1 MRYRDTMQRLRTLPS
16 FNVLAI
22 ETSCDDTAVAIV
34 SSTRKVLAQKII
46 GQNTSHQPY
55 HGIVP
60 RLAAQ
65 LHRANL
71 PKAIS
76 DCISEAGFSGIKS
89 IDAIAATR
97 GPGLANCLSAGF
109 LAGRSIGACNNLPFY
124 GTHHMVITLVLSKT
138 SSFLIRKGML

>member
-1 MRYRDTMQRLRTLPS
+1 MRSRLLRSLPS

-34 SSTRKVLAQKII
+34 STTRKVLAQKIM
-46 GQNTSHQPY
+46 GQNASHQPY

-71 PKAIS
+71 PLAIS
-76 DCISEAGFSGIKS
+76 DCISEAGLSGIQQ

-109 LAGRSIGACNNLPFY
+109 LAGRSIAAFNNLPFY
-124 GTHHMVITLVLSKT
+124 GIHHMVATILLS
-138 SSFLIRKGML
+138 FEALYQFRKDML

>member
-1 MRYRDTMQRLRTLPS
+1 MQRLRSLAS

-34 SSTRKVLAQKII
+34 SSTRKVVAQVII
-46 GQNTSHQPY
+46 GQNASHQPY

-60 RLAAQ
+60 RMAAQ

-71 PKAIS
+71 PIAIR
-76 DCISEAGFSGIKS
+76 DCISKAGLDGIKN

-109 LAGRSIGACNNLPFY
+109 LAGRSIAVFNNLPFY
-124 GTHHMVITLVLSKT
+124 GTHHMVKAT
-138 SSFLIRKGML
+138 FLQLWLEQTFI

>member
-1 MRYRDTMQRLRTLPS
+1 MQRLRSLAS

-34 SSTRKVLAQKII
+34 SSTRKVLAQTII
-46 GQNTSHQPY
+46 GQNSSHQPY
-55 HGIVP
+55 QGIVP

-71 PKAIS
+71 PSAIN
-76 DCISEAGFSGIKS
+76 DCILKAGLSS
-89 IDAIAATR
+89 IGDINVIAATR

-109 LAGRSIGACNNLPFY
+109 LAGRSIAAFNKLPFY
-124 GTHHMVITLVLSKT
+124 GVHHMVPR
-138 SSFLIRKGML
+138 F